1 MAPDPLDSLFEL
13 ENTFYEEGHEL
24 GVQDGGRAG
33 RIEGRQFGLEKAFEK
48 YVVMGRLHGRSVVW
62 AGRLSSPSQ
71 ASSELGAEDS
81 AGVSK
86 DASSQQASH
95 PPESTAPDAIMARIP
110 HSTRLEKHI
119 RTLYALTEPASLST
133 DNTED
138 AVSDFDDRLRRA
150 EGKVKIIEKAV
161 GDASLDSNS
170 SSASS
175 GNAGQSSSRG
185 DGGIEDMSVL
195 QARH

>member
-13 ENTFYEEGHEL
+13 ENTFYEEGHDL
-24 GVQDGGRAG
+24 GVQDGSRAG
-33 RIEGRQFGLEKAFEK
+33 RIEGRRFGLEKGFEK

-71 ASSELGAEDS
+71 TSSNLGAEDTV
-81 AGVSK
+81 GVSE
-86 DASSQQASH
+86 DGAPGQASH
-95 PPESTAPDAIMARIP
+95 PPESTGPDAKATIP

-133 DNTED
+133 DNTEE

-161 GDASLDSNS
+161 GDASLGGDSS
-170 SSASS
+170 TASS
-175 GNAGQSSSRG
+175 GNAGQSSSKV